1 MRNCD
6 GSVGVT
12 TVAVDAIT
20 FVEGVGDMALTS
32 ETFAVKVEPAID
44 RRNVGVMGNSNLTQY
59 TRQPFF
65 SIFLLQMKGA

>member
-1 MRNCD
+1 LRNCD

-32 ETFAVKVEPAID
+32 ETFAVKVELWA
-44 RRNVGVMGNSNLTQY
+44 LTKMAEMARKR
-59 TRQPFF
+59 TVF
-65 SIFLLQMKGA
+65 SMSPK